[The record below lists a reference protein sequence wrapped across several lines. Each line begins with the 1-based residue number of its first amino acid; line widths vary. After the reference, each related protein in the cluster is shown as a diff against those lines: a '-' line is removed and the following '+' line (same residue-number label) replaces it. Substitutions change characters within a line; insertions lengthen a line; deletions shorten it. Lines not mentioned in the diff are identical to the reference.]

1 MALAFNILLK
11 NNQDA
16 QMTIDRQQSAIK
28 ILFLNSV
35 IGKVSQC
42 FELLKQNSEAKKSA
56 QSVQKTTILQMI
68 QTSAL
73 NKWLTFQ
80 KLLQNWKTSTQTA
93 LKKSKVINLI
103 KNKELTNLNQSMKI
117 LRSFNSSEKRQQK
130 IASLL
135 TSTGDDTDDLK
146 LKVMKLQDEN
156 SNLNQTLED
165 KIGELCMYKQT
176 LTEKSDTYMENTN
189 IITL

>member
-42 FELLKQNSEAKKSA
+42 LELLKQNSQAKMSA

-68 QTSAL
+68 QISAL

-80 KLLQNWKTSTQTA
+80 KLLQNWRASTHLA
-93 LKKSKVINLI
+93 LAKSKVINLI
-103 KNKELTNLNQSMKI
+103 KNKELTNLNQSLKI

-146 LKVMKLQDEN
+146 LKLLKLQDEN

-165 KIGELCMYKQT
+165 
-176 LTEKSDTYMENTN
+176 N
-189 IITL
+189 IN